1 MKVFYSDAHADHAPQ
16 SFLKAGRPAPHPE
29 SPPRAI
35 AIAEALV
42 AGGYEL
48 RSPVDRGLE
57 PALSV
62 HDAGL
67 VRFLQSGYDAWVRLA
82 GAGPEIVPNV
92 HPGRRFRHRPQSVVG
107 QAGFYMQ
114 DTACPIGAGTWKAA
128 LGASH
133 CAVDAALAVVGGEKS
148 SYALCRP
155 PGHHATRDQAGGFC
169 YLNNSAIAAQTLR
182 AGFDRIAVLDID
194 VHHGNGTQDIF
205 YGRDDV
211 FFASIH
217 SHPDAYYPF
226 FSGTPSEIGEGEG
239 LGCNLNVTFPFGSGD
254 AEVANALS
262 QALAAVRDYA
272 PGALVLSLGLD
283 AHVKDPHGAHRVSTA
298 GFLRMA
304 DAICNLDLPT
314 VLVQEGGYLHD
325 ELGSVV
331 HAVLRRFEGKPA

>member
-1 MKVFYSDAHADHAPQ
+1 MKVFYSDAHAEHAPQ
-16 SFLKAGRPAPHPE
+16 GFLKAGRPARNPE
-29 SPPRAI
+29 SPARAI

-48 RSPVDRGLE
+48 RAPMDRGLE

-67 VRFLQSGYDAWVRLA
+67 VRFLQSGYEAWSRLA

-92 HPGRRFRHRPQSVVG
+92 HPGRRFRHRPQSPVG

-128 LGASH
+128 LGATH
-133 CAVDAALAVVGGEKS
+133 CAVDAALAVVGGDKS

-155 PGHHATRDQAGGFC
+155 PGHHASRDQAGGFC
-169 YLNNSAIAAQTLR
+169 YLNNSAIAAQTLK
-182 AGFDRIAVLDID
+182 AGFDRVAILDID

-205 YGRDDV
+205 YGRNDV
-211 FFASIH
+211 FVASIH

-226 FSGTPSEIGEGEG
+226 FSGTPSESGEGEG
-239 LGCNLNVTFPFGSGD
+239 LDHNLNVPFPFGSGD
-254 AEVANALS
+254 TEVQAALS
-262 QALAAVRDYA
+262 QAVAAVSEYR

-283 AHVKDPHGAHRVSTA
+283 AHVKDPHGAHNVSTP
-298 GFLRMA
+298 GFLRMVE
-304 DAICNLDLPT
+304 AISNMGLPT

-325 ELGSVV
+325 ELGSLV
-331 HAVLRRFEGKPA
+331 HDVLGRFGGKPS

>member
-1 MKVFYSDAHADHAPQ
+1 MKVFYADAHADHAPHT
-16 SFLKAGRPAPHPE
+16 FLKAGRPALHPE
-29 SPPRAI
+29 SPARAI

-48 RSPVDRGLE
+48 RAPVDRGLE

-67 VRFLQSGYDAWVRLA
+67 VQFLQSGYESWLRLE

-92 HPGRRFRHRPQSVVG
+92 HPGRRFRHRPRSVVG

-114 DTACPIGAGTWKAA
+114 DTACPIGPGTWNAV

-133 CAVDAALAVVGGEKS
+133 CAVDAALAVVGGDKCA
-148 SYALCRP
+148 YALCRP

-169 YLNNSAIAAQTLR
+169 YLNNAAIAAQTLR
-182 AGFDRIAVLDID
+182 ARFDRVAILDID

-205 YGRDDV
+205 YGRNDV
-211 FFASIH
+211 FFVSLH

-239 LGCNLNVTFPFGSGD
+239 VGCNLNVAYPFGSGD
-254 AEVANALS
+254 AEVTDALS
-262 QALAAVRDYA
+262 GALAAVRDYKPA
-272 PGALVLSLGLD
+272 ALVLSLGLD
-283 AHVKDPHGAHRVSTA
+283 AHVKDPHGAHRVSTE

-304 DAICNLDLPT
+304 EAIAHVDLPT

-325 ELGSVV
+325 ELGSAV
-331 HAVLRRFEGKPA
+331 HGMLRRFEGRSL